1 MKAIIWDLDGTL
13 LNTLHDL
20 ANAVR
25 FGQRKYGQKEI
36 EDAQVAALLGHGVHA
51 LVEGACKGV
60 DEKTKENIFS
70 SFYTE
75 YAAHF
80 ADFTHPY
87 DGMVELLTQFKQE
100 GYLMAVISN
109 KAHEMTVQLIEKFF
123 PNTFLFVYGEQK
135 DYPRKPNPSLLLDTL
150 KKMKVSKEETVYI
163 GDSEVDEKTAKN
175 AGVSCILVS
184 WGFRR
189 REDLL
194 QIPADYLVDSVE
206 ELRLLFI
213 K

>member
-1 MKAIIWDLDGTL
+1 MKAIVWDLDGTL

-25 FGQRKYGQKEI
+25 FGQRKYGIKEI
-36 EDAQVAALLGHGVHA
+36 EDEQVAALLGHGVHA
-51 LVEGACKGV
+51 LVNGACEGV
-60 DEKTKENIFS
+60 DEKTKENVFS
-70 SFYTE
+70 AFYAE
-75 YAAHF
+75 YAVHF
-80 ADFTHPY
+80 ADFTRPY
-87 DGMVELLTQFKQE
+87 DGMVELLTQLKKE

-109 KAHEMTVQLIEKFF
+109 KAHEMTCKLIEKFF
-123 PNTFLFVYGEQK
+123 PDTFLFVYGEQK
-135 DYPRKPNPSLLLDTL
+135 EYPRKPDPSLFIDTL
-150 KKMKVSKEETVYI
+150 KKMHVPKEETVYI
-163 GDSEVDEKTAKN
+163 GDSEVDEETAKN

-194 QIPADYLVDSVE
+194 KISADYLVDSVE
-206 ELRLLFI
+206 ELQELL